1 MPRSRIHA
9 PVNLPDGSILALR
22 NDGQESSIVRI
33 TVDGVAESAYDG
45 RMSVRQVAVR
55 PFSSGV
61 AVLANI
67 AGQEGV
73 LIGDVDDLDG
83 TLGPWLFFADMP
95 IYDISWSED
104 GRTLIFTSAENGVS
118 NIYAL
123 DVAGDR
129 IYRLTNAR
137 FGALQGAASPDGQTL
152 AYVNYE
158 HERYE
163 LAEIGRASCRERV
176 KVEGGEV
183 SSGRNT
189 IECE

>member
-33 TVDGVAESAYDG
+33 TVDGVAESAFDG
-45 RMSVRQVAVR
+45 RMLFRQLAVR

-83 TLGPWLFFADMP
+83 TLAPWLFFADVHM
-95 IYDISWSED
+95 YAMSWYED
-104 GRTLIFTSAENGVS
+104 GRTLICS
-118 NIYAL
+118 
-123 DVAGDR
+123 
-129 IYRLTNAR
+129 
-137 FGALQGAASPDGQTL
+137 
-152 AYVNYE
+152 
-158 HERYE
+158 
-163 LAEIGRASCRERV
+163 
-176 KVEGGEV
+176 
-183 SSGRNT
+183 
-189 IECE
+189 